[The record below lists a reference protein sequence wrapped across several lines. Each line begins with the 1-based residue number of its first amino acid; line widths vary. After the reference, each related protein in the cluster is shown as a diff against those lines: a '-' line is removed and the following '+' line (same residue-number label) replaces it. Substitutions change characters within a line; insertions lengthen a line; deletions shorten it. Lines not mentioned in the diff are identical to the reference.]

1 MLFTILIALFS
12 LIGLM
17 VIHEFGHFILAKK
30 FGVKVEEFGIGLPP
44 RIFGKKIGETIYSL
58 NLIPFG
64 AFVKIYGEEGGIESA
79 YSFSGKPI
87 WQRALIILGGVVSFW
102 LIGVVLLSVVFVTGV
117 PKVIDDEVNSALIN
131 PRVQVVAIAPNSP
144 AQKTELKV
152 GDVIKKLEISDEQVE
167 IDKVK
172 EVQEFTNL
180 HKGQEITLTIEIG
193 KETKKIT
200 LIPRVSPPEGE
211 GPIGISL
218 VRTTIINY
226 PLWLAP
232 IKGIES
238 TFYTT
243 VSIIKALAL
252 AISNAVQGLPTG
264 AQFVGPV
271 GIANLIGQAARM
283 GVNYFLQFIALISI
297 YLAIFNILP
306 IPAVDGG
313 KLLFLGIEKIKGS
326 PIKKKI
332 EQNINAVFFTF
343 LIVLMVL
350 VTIKDIIRLF

>member
-17 VIHEFGHFILAKK
+17 ILHEFGHFILAKK

-64 AFVKIYGEEGGIESA
+64 AFVKLYGEEGGVESVH
-79 YSFSGKPI
+79 SFSGKPI
-87 WQRALIILGGVVSFW
+87 WQRVLIILGGVVSFW
-102 LIGVVLLSVVFVTGV
+102 LIGVVLLSVIFATGV

-131 PRVQVVAIAPNSP
+131 PKVQIVAIAPNSP
-144 AQKTELKV
+144 AQKAELKV
-152 GDVIKKLEISDEQVE
+152 GDVIRKLEISDEQVE
-167 IDKVK
+167 IGKVK
-172 EVQEFTNL
+172 EVQEFTGL
-180 HKGQEITLTIEIG
+180 HKGEELTLIIKRG
-193 KETKKIT
+193 KEIKEVS
-200 LIPRVSPPEGE
+200 LIPRVSPPGGE

-218 VRTTIINY
+218 VRTIIVNY
-226 PLWLAP
+226 PWWLAP
-232 IKGIES
+232 VKGVEA

-271 GIANLIGQAARM
+271 GIASLIGQYARM

-297 YLAIFNILP
+297 YLAILNILP
-306 IPAVDGG
+306 IPALDGG

-326 PIKKKI
+326 PINRKI
-332 EQNINAVFFTF
+332 EQNINAIFFTF
-343 LIVLMVL
+343 LIVLMLL